1 MHESIYSPHY
11 DFYIDLCQRG
21 PNYEMSS
28 FHFHKKYELYYLIS
42 GSRRYFVDD
51 NTYLVNAGDI
61 VLINSDEIHKT
72 GPVGDEGHTRAVM
85 NFTEELLT
93 PFSGNERVD
102 LFSCFKRGIHV
113 VSLPM
118 RMRPMIESLFRRIY
132 EERDSNTP
140 SSLVM
145 RCCLVCE
152 LLLYIDRFMSEQDS
166 ALKDNEYIHNKTIA
180 DVKCHISAHYNEELS
195 LSDIATKFYLSPSY
209 LSRLFKRVTGLSIVE
224 YINSV
229 RIMSAKNLLEK
240 TDNRISDIAQQAGF
254 STTIHF
260 TRVFKASTS
269 LSPQQY
275 RKYHKQNR

>member
-21 PNYEMSS
+21 PNYEMGS

-42 GSRRYFVDD
+42 GSRRYFIDD
-51 NTYLVNAGDI
+51 STYLVNAGDI
-61 VLINSDEIHKT
+61 VLVNSDEIHKT

-85 NFTEELLT
+85 NFNEDLLS
-93 PFSGNERVD
+93 PFGGNEKVD
-102 LFSCFKRGIHV
+102 LLSCFKRGIHI
-113 VSLPM
+113 VSPPM
-118 RMRPMIESLFRRIY
+118 RMRTMIESLFRRIY
-132 EERDSNTP
+132 EERDSSTP
-140 SSLVM
+140 ASLVM

-152 LLLYIDRFMSEQDS
+152 LLLYIDRFISEQDS
-166 ALKDNEYIHNKTIA
+166 ELKDNEYIRNKTID

-240 TDNRISDIAQQAGF
+240 TDNRISDIARQSGF

-275 RKYHKQNR
+275 RKVHKQNL